1 MKLNVKKVR
10 AEMER
15 LKITE
20 SDLARGLKVTRQNVW
35 YMLHGGS
42 KTFRVIDRLAKYF
55 SLDAKDLIK

>member
-1 MKLNVKKVR
+1 
-10 AEMER
+10 MER